1 MNGNDIIVKFNGTA
15 IAAAKSAEIT
25 TKVDIVETA
34 SPTDGAFKDHIAGRK
49 EWSVT
54 VGYLVTSDAGLADLL
69 TIGSKYT
76 LVICGRGNNATT
88 LSGTAILDT
97 CRITATRGNLVQGS
111 FQFVGCSTL
120 S

>member
-1 MNGNDIIVKFNGTA
+1 MNGNDILVKFNGTA

-34 SPTDGAFKDHIAGRK
+34 SPTDGAWKDHIAGRK

-54 VGYLVTSDAGLADLL
+54 VGYLVTSDAGLANLL
-69 TIGSKYT
+69 TIGNKFT

-88 LSGTAILDT
+88 LSGLATLTT

-111 FQFVGCSTL
+111 FQFQGAGEL
-120 S
+120 E

>member
-1 MNGNDIIVKFNGTA
+1 MNGNNIIVKFNGTA

-25 TKVDIVETA
+25 TKVDISETA
-34 SPTDGAFKDHIAGRK
+34 SPSDGAWKDHIAGRK
-49 EWSVT
+49 VWDVT

-76 LVICGRGNNATT
+76 LVICGRGSNATT
-88 LSGTAILDT
+88 LSGTAILET

-111 FQFVGCSTL
+111 FKFVGCGTL
-120 S
+120 A

>member
-15 IAAAKSAEIT
+15 IAAAKSAEIN
-25 TKVDIVETA
+25 TKVDIIETA
-34 SPTDGAFKDHIAGRK
+34 SSSDGEWKDHIAGRK

-54 VGYLVTSDAGLADLL
+54 VGYLVTSDAKLTDLL
-69 TIGSKYT
+69 TIGNKFT

-88 LSGTAILDT
+88 LSGLATLTT

-111 FQFVGCSTL
+111 FQFQGAGVLG
-120 S
+120 

>member
-25 TKVDIVETA
+25 TKVDTEETA
-34 SPTDGAFKDHIAGRK
+34 SPTDGAWKDHIAGRK

-54 VGYLVTSDAGLADLL
+54 VGYLVTSDAKLTDLL
-69 TIGSKYT
+69 TVGEKYT
-76 LVICGRGNNATT
+76 LVICGRGNNATA
-88 LSGTAILDT
+88 LSGQATLVT

-111 FQFVGCSTL
+111 FQFLGAGKL
-120 S
+120 E